1 MKTILLFVFKNVS
14 SQQFALRAVSK
25 GAVTVVIAVVF
36 VKIPWWIG
44 DEILHSLTIL
54 LDLFLNVCF
63 ITNNIIGL
71 LSNDLH
77 FLRVISIL
85 KHHRIT

>member
-36 VKIPWWIG
+36 VKIP
-44 DEILHSLTIL
+44 
-54 LDLFLNVCF
+54 
-63 ITNNIIGL
+63 
-71 LSNDLH
+71 
-77 FLRVISIL
+77 
-85 KHHRIT
+85 